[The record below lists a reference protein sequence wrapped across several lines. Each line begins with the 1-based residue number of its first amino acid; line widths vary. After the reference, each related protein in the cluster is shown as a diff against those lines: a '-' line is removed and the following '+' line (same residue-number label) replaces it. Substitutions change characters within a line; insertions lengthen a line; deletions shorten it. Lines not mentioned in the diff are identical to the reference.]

1 MQNCFREHP
10 DVYGAELEDD
20 VEAEAREQDD
30 AGQSGQSEHSEH
42 SEHSEPPKQPKANPN
57 AEKVADRGADHPE
70 AIQAKRD
77 RSDAATEQVKRD
89 HGIMSESES
98 LVPKAAHDASGQQ
111 SKGDK

>member
-30 AGQSGQSEHSEH
+30 AANATTGQS
-42 SEHSEPPKQPKANPN
+42 KQPTQPEANPD
-57 AEKVADRGADHPE
+57 AEKVADGGADHPE
-70 AIQAKRD
+70 AIQGKRE
-77 RSDAATEQVKRD
+77 RSNAATEQVKRD
-89 HGIMSESES
+89 HGYMDESDS
-98 LVPKAAHDASGQQ
+98 LVPKAAHDATGQE

>member
-20 VEAEAREQDD
+20 VEAEAREQDNA
-30 AGQSGQSEHSEH
+30 AGQST
-42 SEHSEPPKQPKANPN
+42 QPTQPEANPD

-70 AIQAKRD
+70 AIQGKRE
-77 RSDAATEQVKRD
+77 RSNAATEQVKRD
-89 HGIMSESES
+89 HDIMSESDS
-98 LVPKAAHDASGQQ
+98 LVPKAAHDATGQE